1 MVRRDENPDRLV
13 RAGLSCCTVPA
24 GASPVPISAG
34 APGSRPQAWGETP
47 VSRAGCRK
55 PLRRE
60 QVRGPQHEVKPAA
73 SKQKQSG
80 GRAAHVTAKV
90 TPPALDPER
99 AGGPGGVWGAARGQ
113 GVVRN
118 TRGPSSRPWSRRAVP
133 YKPMAKAGGAERE
146 SEGVVVP
153 LIPAQNNAGGGK
165 GPWGDRVGGGGK
177 REGMSGQLIRTNHPQ
192 GHSPLVKARQLQ
204 HRLWSG
210 AKRFLACC
218 YPFGGASRRDGWV
231 GDGGALSRSA

>member
-1 MVRRDENPDRLV
+1 MVRRDESQERLA
-13 RAGLSCCTVPA
+13 RAGLSCCAFPA
-24 GASPVPISAG
+24 GASPVPTSAG
-34 APGSRPQAWGETP
+34 APGSRPQARGETP

-55 PLRRE
+55 PLRRK
-60 QVRGPQHEVKPAA
+60 QVRGPQHQVKPAA

-80 GRAAHVTAKV
+80 GRAAHVTAKAMSS
-90 TPPALDPER
+90 ALVPER

-153 LIPAQNNAGGGK
+153 WILAQNNAGGGK
-165 GPWGDRVGGGGK
+165 GPWGDRVGSGGK
-177 REGMSGQLIRTNHPQ
+177 REGMSGHLIRTNHPQ
-192 GHSPLVKARQLQ
+192 GHSPLIEARQPQ
-204 HRLWSG
+204 RRLWPG
-210 AKRFLACC
+210 AKRSSTCC
-218 YPFGGASRRDGWV
+218 LPSVGAHQRDGWL
-231 GDGGALSRSA
+231 GDGGILPRSA